1 MNDSD
6 VISGDV
12 WLNVHV
18 EVEQWQVKFLDR
30 VFLCGIFRM
39 LCMFKV
45 INEWFILRGGCVVF
59 QTLYKCLKDKNTD
72 YVYKPELRKMWHI
85 Q

>member
-18 EVEQWQVKFLDR
+18 EVEQWQVEFLDR
-30 VFLCGIFRM
+30 VFLCGIF
-39 LCMFKV
+39 L
-45 INEWFILRGGCVVF
+45 GCCACSKFSMNGLYSGEVVLF
-59 QTLYKCLKDKNTD
+59 LLYTN
-72 YVYKPELRKMWHI
+72 V
-85 Q
+85 